1 MIQDNLEAA
10 ESELTSLRGNLAS
23 QQTARSEAENKWRIA
38 IEELEKMQVE
48 FALFRKT
55 AETEQAALTKRAD
68 DAEGRLKLVSEEL
81 QTLKRHISRM
91 TSAIFGKHV
100 ILSDFPFHTK

>member
-1 MIQDNLEAA
+1 M
-10 ESELTSLRGNLAS
+10 TSLRGNLAS

-55 AETEQAALTKRAD
+55 AKTEQTALTKRAD
-68 DAEGRLKLVSEEL
+68 DAEGQLKLVSEEL
-81 QTLKRHISRM
+81 QNLKCHISRM